1 MFQKG
6 CFLIQKQNIS
16 QQTTNSQSAL
26 VELKIKEMQ
35 EGAWEGTVAIIWF
48 QMEYC
53 RDLISK
59 LGKVQRLYLGDE
71 GAVKH
76 SYKPL
81 RLTSQQCEGCRV
93 LLPPGLDAS
102 QTQAR
107 IIQGSML
114 LVPMLNLWPRE
125 RKRLGNS

>member
-59 LGKVQRLYLGDE
+59 LGKVQRQFFYLPIVTLMGTVSRT
-71 GAVKH
+71 VKWRR
-76 SYKPL
+76 PL
-81 RLTSQQCEGCRV
+81 ST
-93 LLPPGLDAS
+93 GL
-102 QTQAR
+102 
-107 IIQGSML
+107 
-114 LVPMLNLWPRE
+114 N
-125 RKRLGNS
+125 